1 MPLRKEGKMH
11 LRKLLLVFVI
21 LGLIIFYGP
30 VGSLRAAQ
38 QVTTIIVPT
47 NMLFPLLP
55 SFLVMGDISGIQIIN
70 PTTSGLSPTY
80 CIITILRP
88 SIGD

>member
-11 LRKLLLVFVI
+11 LRKGFLVFVI
-21 LGLIIFYGP
+21 LGLIMFYGT
-30 VGSLRAAQ
+30 VDSLKAAQ
-38 QVTTIIVPT
+38 QATTVIVPI

-55 SFLVMGDISGIQIIN
+55 SFYVMGDISGIQIIN
-70 PTTSGLSPTY
+70 SVTPGLSPTY